1 MANHRLPEVNGDEGT
16 WGTILNDFLTNEHY
30 NNDNA
35 GAGTADSGGHQHI
48 TVRAGAV
55 AAGSAPI
62 KLTSGPL
69 MSTSEVG
76 AVEFLSDNLYF
87 TQTTGR
93 ARKAVATYYD
103 DANGATGDMYYRDG
117 DGNFARIPIGP
128 ATTCY
133 RHQMEFLLGLV
144 TLQVAIPSITLM
156 AVQRLVFMVVRL
168 LSMEVGRNGYFNPIQ
183 A

>member
-35 GAGTADSGGHQHI
+35 GVGTADSGGHQHI
-48 TVRAGAV
+48 TVRAGTT

-69 MSTSEVG
+69 MSTSEAG

-93 ARKAVATYYD
+93 ARKAVATYYN

-128 ATTCY
+128 ANSVLSSSNGIPIWASNAPSGDTINN
-133 RHQMEFLLGLV
+133 LDGGS
-144 TLQVAIPSITLM
+144 AISVYGGALAI
-156 AVQRLVFMVVRL
+156 
-168 LSMEVGRNGYFNPIQ
+168 NGGG